1 MSRRMAKNKKKMCK
15 LYIDDLQN
23 RKVDFLVSVISPKMT
38 MHNTVSSRDWLRT
51 PNKKV
56 TRQMRKVTL
65 LIIALKTIQFKN
77 PKIN

>member
-1 MSRRMAKNKKKMCK
+1 MYGRMTKNKKKKCK

-23 RKVDFLVSVISPKMT
+23 RKVDCLVSMISPKVT
-38 MHNTVSSRDWLRT
+38 MHNTVSFQDWLQG

-56 TRQMRKVTL
+56 TRQMRKVIL
-65 LIIALKTIQFKN
+65 LIINLKKIQCKN